1 MRLHEVTRDY
11 KRLLGLVLLTLF
23 LFTGHAVAQDSKI
36 GFVDLSRAFDEYQK
50 TKDFDRN
57 LEKTGDIKQ
66 QQREK
71 LVKEIRNMRD
81 EIELMNE
88 KARQKKEDDI
98 EAKIKSLQEFDQDA
112 KMELTKERDDMV
124 REILKEINT
133 VIEEYGKTHVYSI
146 ILNDRV
152 LLYGQKTNDLTDEI
166 INLLNESYKD

>member
-1 MRLHEVTRDY
+1 M
-11 KRLLGLVLLTLF
+11 KKILLISLIGVF
-23 LFTGHAVAQDSKI
+23 ITGIAFAQSETKI
-36 GFVDLSRAFDEYQK
+36 GFVDLSRSFDEYQK

-71 LVKEIRNMRD
+71 LVKDIRKMRD
-81 EIELMNE
+81 ELELMNE
-88 KARQKKEDDI
+88 KARQQKEEDI
-98 EAKIKSLQEFDQDA
+98 EAKIGSLQEFDQDA

-133 VIEEYGKTHVYSI
+133 VIEEYGKTHAYSI

-152 LLYGQKTNDLTDEI
+152 LLYGQKTYNLTDEI
-166 INLLNESYKD
+166 INLLNKNYIEQ

>member
-1 MRLHEVTRDY
+1 MKKILFIS
-11 KRLLGLVLLTLF
+11 LIGIF
-23 LFTGHAVAQDSKI
+23 LFTGSGFAQEVKI
-36 GFVDLSRAFDEYQK
+36 GFVDLSRSFDEYQK

-71 LVKEIRNMRD
+71 LVKDIRKMRD

-98 EAKIKSLQEFDQDA
+98 EAKIRSLQEFDQDA

-133 VIEEYGKTHVYSI
+133 VIEEYGKTHAYSI

-152 LLYGQKTNDLTDEI
+152 LLYGQKIHDVTDSI
-166 INLLNESYKD
+166 IDLLNKNYGE